1 MNEILNKGK
10 KFLFGPQTTILSA
23 ATIIMVM
30 MLVSR
35 LLGYVRVRTITH
47 FFPSGESALFFAG
60 FRLPDSIFEILVFGT
75 FSSAFIPV
83 FAKLI
88 KRGNGEAWDTAS
100 RVVNLGLL
108 IYLPIAFLAG
118 LFAHPIYNLITPG
131 FADSQ
136 IETIAVVSRILFFAQ
151 AFFIVSYVLTG
162 VLESLHR
169 FLVPA
174 LAPLFY
180 NLGIILSTIF
190 LSPQLGI
197 LAPAVGA
204 VIGALLHLL
213 IQLPFAVKMG
223 FRFSAKIAPSPEVRK
238 IGRLALPRLLDV
250 FFQQGAKI
258 VELNLASII
267 SSASY
272 TYLTLANTLQLL
284 PVSLL
289 GTTVAKA
296 ALPTLSQQ
304 EDNHE
309 EFKNTLLS
317 TIYQVMFLI
326 FPVAALFVVLRVPI
340 VRLAFGTD
348 IFEWEDTI
356 QTSLALSAFA
366 VGIPFQAAVAILS
379 RAYYALHDTKTPV
392 FISIV
397 GVLISTSLSFV
408 FIHSM
413 HLPAWSLAAAFST
426 GVIVQSILLFLVLE
440 TKLANLT
447 FWGSIGP
454 ILKSLAAAFVSGTL
468 TFFLVKFFD
477 RSVWIKRLSFLNS
490 VDSQKEIPFQRFVL
504 DTRYTFNLII
514 LVIGVSVIGFLTY
527 IFVSWILGSQEL
539 KVFVRL
545 IKKFH
550 PVSLKPQQEMI
561 STPQNDTSL

>member
-1 MNEILNKGK
+1 MVGEIRDNETADLAIQASLTGR
-10 KFLFGPQTTILSA
+10 
-23 ATIIMVM
+23 
-30 MLVSR
+30 LV
-35 LLGYVRVRTITH
+35 
-47 FFPSGESALFFAG
+47 FSALH
-60 FRLPDSIFEILVFGT
+60 T
-75 FSSAFIPV
+75 NSSS
-83 FAKLI
+83 
-88 KRGNGEAWDTAS
+88 G
-100 RVVNLGLL
+100 
-108 IYLPIAFLAG
+108 
-118 LFAHPIYNLITPG
+118 
-131 FADSQ
+131 
-136 IETIAVVSRILFFAQ
+136 
-151 AFFIVSYVLTG
+151 
-162 VLESLHR
+162 
-169 FLVPA
+169 
-174 LAPLFY
+174 
-180 NLGIILSTIF
+180 
-190 LSPQLGI
+190 
-197 LAPAVGA
+197 
-204 VIGALLHLL
+204 
-213 IQLPFAVKMG
+213 
-223 FRFSAKIAPSPEVRK
+223 
-238 IGRLALPRLLDV
+238 ALPRLLDV